1 MKIVSFGD
9 SFVFGSE
16 QKNNEL
22 GNLGWPGR
30 VARRLG
36 VRYQTLAQPGCGN
49 QYIATKIFDYFSTND
64 AQGTLAVINWT
75 WSMRWDFYLLQ
86 AEKWITL
93 GPSCVPSKLED
104 SVGRAEAE
112 RLVDF
117 YRDYT
122 GVSDIWNK
130 FRSLETVYSVQN
142 FIKLRGITAIQTYI
156 DPGLLISEFEQD
168 PLEHYEIHRA
178 PGWPDVNT
186 LEELAQLPQHIR
198 NELDQTLGKIVTPP
212 HIKTLQELVISDLRT
227 FEGGTFLEWSRD
239 RGYPITPPPGDHP
252 LEQAHEAA
260 ADLWENEYYQLLK
273 NA

>member
-49 QYIATKIFDYFSTND
+49 QYIATRIFDYFGAND
-64 AQGTLAVINWT
+64 TKNTLVVINWT
-75 WSMRWDFYLLQ
+75 WAMRWDFYLLN
-86 AEKWITL
+86 AERWVTL
-93 GPSCVPSKLED
+93 GPLCVPSKLQD
-104 SVGRAEAE
+104 YVGISEAE
-112 RLVDF
+112 RLVQF

-130 FRSLETVYSVQN
+130 FRSLEPMYSVQN
-142 FIKLRGITAIQTYI
+142 FLRQRGVTAIQTYM
-156 DPGLLISEFEQD
+156 DPGLLVSEFDQD
-168 PLEHYEIHRA
+168 PLEHYQIHRA

-186 LEELAQLPQHIR
+186 LEELTQLPQSIR
-198 NELDQTLGKIVTPP
+198 DELDQTLGKIVTPP
-212 HIKTLQELVISDLRT
+212 YIKTLQDLVTPDLRT
-227 FEGGTFLEWSRD
+227 FEGSTFLEWSRSQ
-239 RGYPITPPPGDHP
+239 GFPVTPSPGDHP